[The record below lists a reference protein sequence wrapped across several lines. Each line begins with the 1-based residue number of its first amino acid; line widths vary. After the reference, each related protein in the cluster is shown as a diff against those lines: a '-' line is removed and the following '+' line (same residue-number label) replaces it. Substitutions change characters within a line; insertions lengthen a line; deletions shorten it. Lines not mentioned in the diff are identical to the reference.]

1 MKAVTTFAKSIFVK
15 ATALRNLNL
24 TKDEQ
29 REIKTA
35 ISFDVRI
42 YGNLK
47 RPKVSREAQIK
58 ADELGIPIS
67 DMRWSNQN
75 KYDKGRSIF
84 HLEHFHTVKD
94 IREACLKAE
103 KEAEIVS
110 ILDGSTLVWILKVE
124 DKILNDN
131 GQRSSRSDPQQAY
144 IDAGIEILEY
154 K

>member
-1 MKAVTTFAKSIFVK
+1 MKAVTVFAKSIFVK

-35 ISFDVRI
+35 ISFDVRF

-47 RPKVSREAQIK
+47 RPKVSRKALIK

-103 KEAEIVS
+103 NEAEIISV
-110 ILDGSTLVWILKVE
+110 LDGSTLVWILKVE

-144 IDAGIEILEY
+144 IDAGIKILDY

>member
-1 MKAVTTFAKSIFVK
+1 MEAVTTFAKSIFAK
-15 ATALRNLNL
+15 ATALKNLNL
-24 TKDEQ
+24 TKYEQ

-42 YGNLK
+42 FGNLK
-47 RPKVSREAQIK
+47 RPKVSRNAQIK

-75 KYDKGRSIF
+75 KYDMGRSIF

-94 IREACLKAE
+94 VREACLKAE
-103 KEAEIVS
+103 NEAEIIS
-110 ILDGSTLVWILKVE
+110 ILEGSIIVWILKIE

-131 GQRSSRSDPQQAY
+131 GHRSSRSNPQQAY
-144 IDAGIEILEY
+144 IDAGIEILDS

>member
-1 MKAVTTFAKSIFVK
+1 MKAVNTFAKSIFVK

-47 RPKVSREAQIK
+47 KPKVSRKAQIK
-58 ADELGIPIS
+58 ADELGIPIG

-94 IREACLKAE
+94 IREACIKAE

-110 ILDGSTLVWILKVE
+110 TLDGSTLVWILKVE

-131 GQRSSRSDPQQAY
+131 GQRSSRRNPQQAY
-144 IDAGIEILEY
+144 IDAGIEILDS